1 MRQKFVAMLAKE
13 RLDSFNDWVTDERNS
28 VMVKAIIIINKEQ
41 TAINELKAL
50 VFMTRDLKVRKT
62 KENQKE
68 FIDIFSKKMNGTYSN
83 HNCFNYFL

>member
-1 MRQKFVAMLAKE
+1 MLAKE

-28 VMVKAIIIINKEQ
+28 VMMKAIIINKEQ